1 MAVRLARW
9 ACLRTLAEAR
19 QKRQASHAGGRSG
32 RQRASA
38 GHQDAPAVAP
48 EEQERRRRE
57 LAALAWPEAA
67 GTSPEQREALELAVR
82 HRLAAHEVAAV
93 LGMAPAAARELLAT
107 AACEVERTRAA
118 LAVVETGA
126 CPGVAH
132 LTGEQG
138 MVLGTTLRR
147 ELVRHVDDC
156 PRCRRTA
163 ERAVPGRWPGTSVTP
178 DTLPLVPAPAATLHT
193 ALAHHP
199 RARGGAPRFDRRGFP
214 MNPKDRVARRDRL
227 RARAV
232 TTTVVATV
240 VAAPVLALWAAY
252 RGTPVGEG
260 VGGGPST
267 AREDGTV
274 DFDGGEGGAGYEN
287 AGNAQPRPG
296 TRFGADGAPDVSVEV
311 VEVAGAGHKGA
322 AALGVTAAHSGDTTL
337 ITLTARGDAPVRWS
351 ASTGASWL
359 YLNRSS
365 GTLAPGE
372 SVTIRV
378 FVDQLR
384 EPSGHWRATVAISPA
399 GSVVSIEGYG
409 PAPAGPVTGS
419 PSAPGTPSGPPPSPS
434 HPDPTPTT
442 PTPTDPTPD
451 RPAVLLRTRTPRR
464 PRTPPRPTRRP
475 PTRRPRTRPALPTP
489 RPRTPAAPRLPAAR
503 TPRTRARRKHKTA
516 PAPTQ
521 GTGAG
526 RHRKQ
531 PVRPD
536 SPGPPDAAPQRQ
548 LRRQPLLAQLD
559 QPVVPRLAHQLDQL
573 RPVRDVH
580 RLARAVRRG
589 RRRAPPVQVVAAG
602 APAPPVVLADRHLEH
617 PRVVGPVDPLVRTP
631 DRELPADVRLG
642 LQRFAALLEGE
653 DVQGAAHAALEARTV
668 LEDARPLERA
678 GLPLAVL
685 VLGDPPVAGA
695 LRVVLP
701 DVRREP
707 RHMLGDALLVVL
719 VREVGTQ
726 RAAPVVRAARLDALA
741 AAAEDAVPPRGEPC
755 QIAAEDLLV
764 VRRIRKFHPR
774 AGEVEALLVVGRRR
788 PRRLRDRHPRRSAGQ
803 SGPLFLPGLFVRLL
817 VLRLFRLWH
826 PSRVSRRG
834 PAGTAARP

>member
-1 MAVRLARW
+1 MTSSGPDTSTRTSTRTTGTDRTHREARDRAAARTLARRSAARYEPHLDGLFTYCLSVLCDHDAATAALADALHLAERRDRHVPDELGSLRAWLYALARW

-38 GHQDAPAVAP
+38 AHHDAPAVPP

-67 GTSPEQREALELAVR
+67 GTSPEQREAIELAVR

-126 CPGVAH
+126 CSGVAH
-132 LTGEQG
+132 LTGDQG

-178 DTLPLVPAPAATLHT
+178 DTLPLVPAPTAMLHT
-193 ALAHHP
+193 ALAHHT

-232 TTTVVATV
+232 TTTIVATV

-260 VGGGPST
+260 VGGGLST

-311 VEVAGAGHKGA
+311 VEVAGAGHRGA
-322 AALGVTAAHSGDTTL
+322 AVLGVTAAHSGDTTL

-365 GTLAPGE
+365 GILAPGE

-409 PAPAGPVTGS
+409 PAPSSPVTGS

-442 PTPTDPTPD
+442 PTPTDPTPTD
-451 RPAVLLRTRTPRR
+451 PPSSPDPGPSTPTD
-464 PRTPPRPTRRP
+464 PTPTDPSPSDPSPSDPSEPEPSDPSGSTPPG
-475 PTRRPRTRPALPTP
+475 
-489 RPRTPAAPRLPAAR
+489 
-503 TPRTRARRKHKTA
+503 
-516 PAPTQ
+516 
-521 GTGAG
+521 GT
-526 RHRKQ
+526 
-531 PVRPD
+531 D
-536 SPGPPDAAPQRQ
+536 
-548 LRRQPLLAQLD
+548 
-559 QPVVPRLAHQLDQL
+559 
-573 RPVRDVH
+573 
-580 RLARAVRRG
+580 
-589 RRRAPPVQVVAAG
+589 
-602 APAPPVVLADRHLEH
+602 
-617 PRVVGPVDPLVRTP
+617 TP
-631 DRELPADVRLG
+631 DP
-642 LQRFAALLEGE
+642 
-653 DVQGAAHAALEARTV
+653 
-668 LEDARPLERA
+668 
-678 GLPLAVL
+678 
-685 VLGDPPVAGA
+685 
-695 LRVVLP
+695 
-701 DVRREP
+701 
-707 RHMLGDALLVVL
+707 
-719 VREVGTQ
+719 GT
-726 RAAPVVRAARLDALA
+726 
-741 AAAEDAVPPRGEPC
+741 
-755 QIAAEDLLV
+755 
-764 VRRIRKFHPR
+764 
-774 AGEVEALLVVGRRR
+774 
-788 PRRLRDRHPRRSAGQ
+788 S
-803 SGPLFLPGLFVRLL
+803 
-817 VLRLFRLWH
+817 
-826 PSRVSRRG
+826 
-834 PAGTAARP
+834 